1 MFRFQINILRE
12 AEATYHIKRE
22 AAGYYITDDNHRRI
36 TKTTV
41 DKEQAVVWMRVLV
54 VRLALKKLRLPA
66 SPTAGLLAAN
76 TYSAFAYEVERIK

>member
-22 AAGYYITDDNHRRI
+22 AAGYYVTDDNHRRI

-41 DKEQAVVWMRVLV
+41 DKEQAVIWMRVLV

-76 TYSAFAYEVERIK
+76 TYSAFAYEVERVK